1 MSDYYER
8 MNRSDLQ
15 EQLVRLGTNLEEFNK
30 YYTPELKDNSE
41 PKKPEFVWDLL
52 FFNRGLNVTYRQFRR
67 QLTKK
72 NRNYSLNTSF
82 EDLKSYNSFVE
93 KLLPSENESPQKYF
107 IRSMRYYL
115 LESYKRI
122 DYIFKLISAMPK
134 MGIDK
139 IDREHF
145 LVKRFV
151 PQVLVLA
158 EKEGTVL
165 FSILPQYYRPLFMVE
180 DNIQKRIQDDPS
192 PDYSA
197 YEQLL
202 NRYQFVRAKTYEL
215 FNYLFK
221 FESTDYR
228 DIKNFLFE
236 SYNMQSYHYSNE
248 ICNSFLKSEWK
259 VIEREDKKQLRTLM
273 NNFMSINNDAFFWS
287 LPSITPSEE

>member
-1 MSDYYER
+1 
-8 MNRSDLQ
+8 
-15 EQLVRLGTNLEEFNK
+15 
-30 YYTPELKDNSE
+30 
-41 PKKPEFVWDLL
+41 
-52 FFNRGLNVTYRQFRR
+52 
-67 QLTKK
+67 
-72 NRNYSLNTSF
+72 
-82 EDLKSYNSFVE
+82 
-93 KLLPSENESPQKYF
+93 
-107 IRSMRYYL
+107 
-115 LESYKRI
+115 
-122 DYIFKLISAMPK
+122 MPK

-236 SYNMQSYHYSNE
+236 SYNMQLYHYSNE